1 MGSIFGIIATPFGY
15 VMRFIY
21 EFVGSYGV
29 SIILFSLLVKIIT
42 SPLQLK
48 QKKSMLATQ
57 KLQPKIQAI
66 QKKYYNNREKMNE
79 EMTALYE
86 REGVSPTAGCG
97 TMIVTLLIIMGLYY
111 VISQPLS
118 YFFQLNA
125 DEIGALKDVLK
136 GLGYTIEKT
145 TSQITIAGHIKENF
159 EALSSISSNLMPV
172 DFNFLGLNLA
182 EVPEAKKLSAIWII
196 PAVSALTAFGQGWLS
211 QKLQERK
218 TGTPMAG
225 NKMMFFMIPAMSL
238 FFGFT
243 LPAGLS
249 LYWICN
255 NIFGA
260 ISEIIFSKII
270 DKESV
275 K

>member
-21 EFVGSYGV
+21 EFIGSYGV

-66 QKKYYNNREKMNE
+66 QKKYYNNRQKMNE

-97 TMIVTLLIIMGLYY
+97 TMLVTLLIIMGLYY

-118 YFFQLNA
+118 YFFQLNG
-125 DEIGALKDVLK
+125 DQISALKETLT
-136 GLGYTIEKT
+136 GLGITIEKS
-145 TSQITIAGHIKENF
+145 TSQITIAGFIKENF
-159 EALSSISSNLMPV
+159 EALKGISDNLMPV

-182 EVPEAKKLSAIWII
+182 EVPNVKNFSLIWII
-196 PAVSALTAFGQGWLS
+196 PVVSGLTAYGQSWLM
-211 QKLQERK
+211 QKIQERK
-218 TGTPMAG
+218 TGAPMAG
-225 NKMMFFMIPAMSL
+225 NKTMFIMMPLMSL
-238 FFGFT
+238 FFGFS

-260 ISEIIFSKII
+260 VSEIIFSKIL

>member
-1 MGSIFGIIATPFGY
+1 MSSIFGIIATPFGY

-29 SIILFSLLVKIIT
+29 SIVLFSLLVKIVT

-48 QKKSMLATQ
+48 QKKSMMATQ

-66 QKKYYNNREKMNE
+66 QKKYYNNKEKMNE

-97 TMIVTLLIIMGLYY
+97 TMLVTLLIIMGLYY

-118 YFFQLNA
+118 YFFQL
-125 DEIGALKDVLK
+125 DGEQIKAL
-136 GLGYTIEKT
+136 
-145 TSQITIAGHIKENF
+145 S
-159 EALSSISSNLMPV
+159 EALGFELGKANGAQIKLAGLIADNWEAVKGISDKLMPV
-172 DFNFLGLNLA
+172 DFRFLGIDLA
-182 EVPEAKKLSAIWII
+182 VDPSLKRFGIDWII
-196 PAVSALTAFGQGWLS
+196 PVLSAATAFGQSMLS
-211 QKLQERK
+211 MKMQEK
-218 TGTPMAG
+218 KSGTTTAQS
-225 NKMMFFMIPAMSL
+225 NKMMFYLMPLMSL
-238 FFGFT
+238 YFGFI
-243 LPAGLS
+243 LPCGLG

-260 ISEIIFSKII
+260 LAEIIFSKIL

-275 K
+275 TK

>member
-1 MGSIFGIIATPFGY
+1 
-15 VMRFIY
+15 
-21 EFVGSYGV
+21 
-29 SIILFSLLVKIIT
+29 
-42 SPLQLK
+42 
-48 QKKSMLATQ
+48 
-57 KLQPKIQAI
+57 
-66 QKKYYNNREKMNE
+66 
-79 EMTALYE
+79 
-86 REGVSPTAGCG
+86 
-97 TMIVTLLIIMGLYY
+97 
-111 VISQPLS
+111 
-118 YFFQLNA
+118 
-125 DEIGALKDVLK
+125 
-136 GLGYTIEKT
+136 
-145 TSQITIAGHIKENF
+145 
-159 EALSSISSNLMPV
+159 MPV

>member
-21 EFVGSYGV
+21 EFIGSYGI

-118 YFFQLNA
+118 YFFQLSG
-125 DEIGALKDVLK
+125 DEISALKETLT
-136 GLGYTIEKT
+136 GLGYSIEKN
-145 TSQITIAGHIKENF
+145 TSQITIAGYIKENF
-159 EALSSISSNLMPV
+159 DALKDISANIMPV
-172 DFNFLGLNLA
+172 DFKFLGLNLA
-182 EVPEAKKLSAIWII
+182 EIPEVKKFSLIWII

-225 NKMMFFMIPAMSL
+225 NKTMFIMIPAMSL

-260 ISEIIFSKII
+260 LSEIVFSKII
-270 DKESV
+270 EKESV

>member
-1 MGSIFGIIATPFGY
+1 MK
-15 VMRFIY
+15 FIY

-42 SPLQLK
+42 SPLQFK

-66 QKKYYNNREKMNE
+66 QKKYYNNKQKMNE

-97 TMIVTLLIIMGLYY
+97 TMLVTLLIIMGLYY

-125 DEIGALKDVLK
+125 DQITSLKDVLK
-136 GLGYTIEKT
+136 GLGVTIEKS
-145 TSQITIAGHIKENF
+145 TSQITIAGYIKDNF
-159 EALSSISSNLMPV
+159 EALKGISDNLMPV
-172 DFNFLGLNLA
+172 DFHFLGLDLA
-182 EVPEAKKLSAIWII
+182 SVPNFKKFDIIWII
-196 PAVSALTAFGQGWLS
+196 PVFSALTAYGQSWLM
-211 QKLQERK
+211 QKIQERK
-218 TGTPMAG
+218 TGAPMAG
-225 NKMMFFMIPAMSL
+225 NKTMFIMMPLMSL

-249 LYWICN
+249 LYWVCN

-260 ISEIIFSKII
+260 VSEIIFSMII